1 MVNCK
6 FFCLFFIPISW
17 KDFELVSHLQKKE
30 KIKNND
36 YVSKDTFCHNKIF
49 FFHSFLLLHFY
60 NQFHEDGNY
69 LKSLSF

>member
-6 FFCLFFIPISW
+6 FFCLFFIPFSW

-49 FFHSFLLLHFY
+49 FFHSFFY
-60 NQFHEDGNY
+60 YIFTINPKKLENY
-69 LKSLSF
+69 LKS